1 MLRKL
6 GILGLAVPLI
16 AIIGVLA
23 YLFLFGTSEP
33 TFEVATL
40 DLARDHTV
48 LRIDDQTDAAMIVPT
63 EPPDSVVLVFVLPDD
78 ERHVWSATRALGV
91 LDFVESHVLA
101 VIPVTGAVEHD
112 RLIDL
117 TRSASEFV
125 PASRIYIAA
134 FDGSSIAA
142 ICNGPIGMDWTGV
155 VVVESTAIEVTEE
168 CADLPLLRVE
178 DGRSPGAEIVQWMVE
193 PQ

>member
-6 GILGLAVPLI
+6 GILGLALPLI

-33 TFEVATL
+33 TFEAATS

-48 LRIDDQTDAAMIVPT
+48 VHIDDQPDAAMIAPQ

-78 ERHVWSATRALGV
+78 ERHVWSATRDLGV
-91 LDFVESHVLA
+91 LDFVESHKLG
-101 VIPVTGAVEHD
+101 VIPVTGAEEYG

-117 TRSASEFV
+117 TRAATEFV
-125 PASRIYIAA
+125 PVSSIYITA

-142 ICNGPIGMDWTGV
+142 ICNGPIGADWTGV
-155 VVVESTAIEVTEE
+155 AVVESAALDITEE
-168 CADLPLLRVE
+168 CAHLPLLRVE
-178 DGRSPGAEIVQWMVE
+178 DGNSPGAEIVQWITE